1 MSTTIQETRIATAT
15 VDINRPTTQKAH
27 LMAFVG
33 KGGNIPDG
41 HGSFQDD
48 IVVKDNFK
56 IAQVSVTLENLAHTW
71 VGDLIVRLR
80 HLETDTVVELF
91 RRPGQPHFSSSGY
104 SNDLNG
110 DYTFNDNNT
119 RKFQEAAG
127 ENSVIASGNY
137 APLQALSTFNNQ
149 SSAGTWRLIITDCS
163 AGDSGSLGSW
173 SLNLG

>member
-1 MSTTIQETRIATAT
+1 MSTTIQETRITTAT
-15 VDINRPTTQKAH
+15 VDFPVPTITTARVST
-27 LMAFVG
+27 FVG

-56 IAQVSVTLENLAHTW
+56 ITQVSVTLETLAHTW

-91 RRPGQPHFSSSGY
+91 RRPGQPYFSSSGY

-110 DYTFNDNNT
+110 DYTFNDNHL
-119 RKFQEAAG
+119 RKFEDAAA
-127 ENSVIASGNY
+127 ENPVIPGGNY
-137 APLQALSTFNNQ
+137 APLQSLSTFNNQ
-149 SSAGTWRLIITDCS
+149 SAAGTWRLIITDCS

>member
-15 VDINRPTTQKAH
+15 VDFNLSTPQNTQVS
-27 LMAFVG
+27 AFVG

-41 HGSFQDD
+41 RGSFQDD
-48 IVVKDNFK
+48 IVVTEDFK
-56 IAQVSVTLENLAHTW
+56 VTDVTVTLENLVHTW
-71 VGDLIVRLR
+71 VGDLTVRLR
-80 HLETDTVVELF
+80 HLESDTVVELF

-110 DYTFNDNNT
+110 NYIFSDSNSC
-119 RKFQEAAG
+119 KFQEAAG
-127 ENSVIASGNY
+127 ENSVIPGGNY
-137 APLQALSTFNNQ
+137 APLQSLSSFNNL

-173 SLNLG
+173 SLNLR